1 MRGAGVHRRGEAE
14 GGGTQLG
21 EGRTRIGVVDCHLV
35 KDAMGNTNRLI
46 TRTSEDMTS
55 VEVNALY

>member
-1 MRGAGVHRRGEAE
+1 MGEGKLKGVGRSWVR
-14 GGGTQLG
+14 
-21 EGRTRIGVVDCHLV
+21 GRTRIGVVDCHLV